1 MQEEIKILE
10 RKFKGGPDK
19 EADRRAIIKRRT
31 GRQVMDRVILH
42 SDCNCFYASVEM
54 LHHPELDGKPL
65 AVGGD
70 PEQRHGIILTANY
83 IAKRAGVKT
92 GTALWEARQVCP
104 ELVIVPPR
112 MDLYLRFSELARA
125 VYREYSDLVEPY
137 GLDECWI
144 DCTGS
149 VECFGSGLQIAR
161 EISDRIRR
169 ELGITVSIGVSW
181 NKIFAKFG
189 SDYRKPDAITVV
201 SRDNYRKIVWESPV
215 EDLLFVGRATRRK
228 LLRYGILTIGEL
240 AQADPSFLHGIFG
253 KMGLVLSAFARG
265 EDRTPVSADRGE
277 SPIKSIGNSTTTPR
291 DLTTE
296 QDVRMVMYML
306 SESVASRLRNHG
318 FVGDVVEICVRDS
331 TLSGFSRQHRIDVP
345 TNISEEIAQEG
356 MRLFRENYDWKSPI
370 RSIGVRVSHLKAEG
384 FPWQLSIFTDPEW
397 REKQLRADLA
407 VDEIRNRFGYEA
419 VRRGLMQVD
428 TVLSADD
435 AQTHVVHPHGYFE
448 KGNRTGV

>member
-1 MQEEIKILE
+1 
-10 RKFKGGPDK
+10 
-19 EADRRAIIKRRT
+19 
-31 GRQVMDRVILH
+31 MDRGILH

-54 LHHPELDGKPL
+54 LHHPELHEKLLTLG
-65 AVGGD
+65 AA
-70 PEQRHGIILTANY
+70 PEQRHGRRLTANY

-92 GTALWEARQVCP
+92 GEALWQARQACP
-104 ELVIVPPR
+104 DLVIVPPR
-112 MDLYLRFSELARA
+112 MDLYLRFSELAREI
-125 VYREYSDLVEPY
+125 YRDYSDLMEPY

-144 DCTGS
+144 DCTQSGQ
-149 VECFGSGLQIAR
+149 CLGSGPELAA
-161 EISDRIRR
+161 EISSRIKR

-397 REKQLRADLA
+397 RAKQLRADLA